1 MRLEGAKENVF
12 GGRETK
18 AGMEAAAQK
27 VAMGP
32 DWRPLG
38 GIEGRDWT
46 REAGSLPDPGGGRR

>member
-1 MRLEGAKENVF
+1 MF
-12 GGRETK
+12 GGRETR

-38 GIEGRDWT
+38 GMEGRGLGEGS
-46 REAGSLPDPGGGRR
+46 REPPRS